1 MGLKKMEKI
10 ILVCNAGMST
20 GILAQKIE
28 QASNNTLDVNAY
40 SESEYLD
47 YIDGVD
53 LILLGPQIQFLLE
66 TIKNSVD
73 IPVEVID
80 SVKYG
85 MMNGQGVYEDIQ
97 KMMGAK

>member
-1 MGLKKMEKI
+1 MEKI

-28 QASNNTLDVNAY
+28 QASNNTLDVKAY